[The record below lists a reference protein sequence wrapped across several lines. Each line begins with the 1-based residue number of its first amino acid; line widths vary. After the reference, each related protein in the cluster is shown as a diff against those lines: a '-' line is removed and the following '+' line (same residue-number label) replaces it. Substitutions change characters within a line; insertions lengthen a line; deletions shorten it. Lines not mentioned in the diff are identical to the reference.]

1 MLLGDPKRAIVQ
13 LSIPMIIGMSVHTIY
28 NLVDAIWVAGLGSD
42 ALAAVGFVFPIFFM
56 LMGIATGLGTG
67 GGAAIS
73 RMIGAKDKNGADSVA
88 VHTIVIMLILV
99 VVFTIP
105 LYLFSE
111 GIFTGMRA
119 GSATEMSVSYARVIF
134 AGTIFVLFSNI
145 ANALLRAEGDAKRAM
160 QAMVLGTFLNIAL
173 DPIMIY
179 TLEMGVAGAAWAT
192 VISLAITS
200 ILMAN
205 WLIFKN
211 DTYVSLNFNKFRFD
225 RDIVID
231 ILRVGFP
238 ASVMQ
243 LSMAFTMLIMNLI
256 IVMVDSTDGVAIY
269 TTGWRVVTIAILPLL
284 GMSTAVVSV
293 SGAAFGA
300 KTYEKLNVVHL
311 YSIRIGLIIEATI
324 AIATFLLAPQIT
336 AIFTQAEGAAHIAP
350 DLITFLRIITLF
362 YPGVAFGMMSSSL
375 FQGIG
380 KGMYALVATV
390 LRSLI
395 LTPLFAILFGFVFE
409 SGLPGM
415 WWSLVIANLSGS
427 MVAFLWARYHL
438 GGLLKDQNFE
448 SSA

>member
-73 RMIGAKDKNGADSVA
+73 RMIGAKDKKGADSVA

-105 LYLFSE
+105 LLIFSSA
-111 GIFTGMRA
+111 IFTGMRA
-119 GSATEMSVSYARVIF
+119 GSATEMSVEYARVIF
-134 AGTIFVLFSNI
+134 AGTIFVFFTNI

-160 QAMVLGTFLNIAL
+160 QAMVFGTFLNIAL

-192 VISLAITS
+192 VISLVITS
-200 ILMAN
+200 ILMMY
-205 WLIFKN
+205 WLIFKK
-211 DTYVSLNFNKFRFD
+211 DTYISLNFGNFRFD

-231 ILRVGFP
+231 ILRVGLP

-256 IVMVDSTDGVAIY
+256 IVMVNSTDGVAVY

-284 GMSTAVVSV
+284 GISTAVVSV

-300 KTYEKLNVVHL
+300 KSFEKLNVVHL
-311 YSIRIGLIIEATI
+311 YSIRIGLMIEATI
-324 AIATFLLAPQIT
+324 A
-336 AIFTQAEGAAHIAP
+336 
-350 DLITFLRIITLF
+350 
-362 YPGVAFGMMSSSL
+362 VA
-375 FQGIG
+375 
-380 KGMYALVATV
+380 
-390 LRSLI
+390 
-395 LTPLFAILFGFVFE
+395 
-409 SGLPGM
+409 
-415 WWSLVIANLSGS
+415 
-427 MVAFLWARYHL
+427 
-438 GGLLKDQNFE
+438 
-448 SSA
+448 